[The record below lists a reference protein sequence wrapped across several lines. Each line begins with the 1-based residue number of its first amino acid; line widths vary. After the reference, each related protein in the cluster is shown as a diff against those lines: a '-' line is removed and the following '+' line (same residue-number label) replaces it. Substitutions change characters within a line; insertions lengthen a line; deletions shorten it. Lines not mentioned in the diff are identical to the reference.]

1 MYLPWAMLFITLVQA
16 GPFATMREAIGIP
29 AAHLYEFLTYYWP
42 TYGGGYNFLAAPRFL
57 VNYFGESSNI
67 KGFQQNQQSG
77 SRRVPGTLARDSAL
91 ASGNLWGQRGQG
103 RRLGSD

>member
-16 GPFATMREAIGIP
+16 GPMIAMREAIGIP

-42 TYGGGYNFLAAPRFL
+42 TYGGGYNFLAAPRML
-57 VNYFGESSNI
+57 VNYFGEPSNI
-67 KGFQQNQQSG
+67 KGFQQNQQPG
-77 SRRVPGTLARDSAL
+77 SRPVPGTMAANIPF
-91 ASGNLWGQRGQG
+91 ASGSSWGQRGQG